1 MDLKK
6 LNLVELNSIEV
17 REVEGGRIPQPVK
30 KWVKDRLH
38 DVADFFFVIADGF
51 KD

>member
-17 REVEGGRIPQPVK
+17 REVEGGRILQLVK
-30 KWVKDRLH
+30 KGEKERQQV
-38 DVADFFFVIADGF
+38 VAVFFRGMADGF